1 MDDTTIEAA
10 ARWLPSDLD
19 GLRREADDE
28 GIRIVGVVID
38 RWVDGT
44 QRYDAPGES
53 LLVAA
58 RQHGGAVAV
67 GGLSWCPNV
76 AGALRVRRFYV
87 SPTMRRHG
95 LAREL
100 ATRLIDGA
108 RPHTSKVTCNAQAS
122 ASAPRF
128 WESLGF
134 TPVVTDGIT
143 HVLDLSAPSGRR

>member
-1 MDDTTIEAA
+1 MSDIAIGAA

-28 GIRIVGVVID
+28 GIRVVGVVID

-44 QRYDAPGES
+44 QRYDVPGES

-58 RQHGGAVAV
+58 RPHGVAVAV

-87 SPTMRRHG
+87 SPATRRQG
-95 LAREL
+95 IASDL

-108 RPHTSKVTCNAQAS
+108 RNHTSKVTCNAQAS
-122 ASAPRF
+122 ASAPPF

-134 TPVVTDGIT
+134 APVDADGIT
-143 HVLDLSAPSGRR
+143 HVLDLPAPCGRR